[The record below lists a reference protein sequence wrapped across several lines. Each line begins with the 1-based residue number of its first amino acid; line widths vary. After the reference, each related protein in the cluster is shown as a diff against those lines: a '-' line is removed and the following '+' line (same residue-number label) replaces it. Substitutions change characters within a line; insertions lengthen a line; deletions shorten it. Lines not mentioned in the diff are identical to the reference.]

1 MSWDLSKIAI
11 IILRVRKGSRAW
23 QKRSLTYT
31 KVLLWTFLH
40 FQISIL
46 LNDNISSLRFRNR
59 FITSPIR
66 VHYVEARVKM
76 VTLGTQDMVC
86 IYSWPPKW
94 RFHMKYWHRV
104 LSQDFKRKSA
114 RGTWQDKGLTFI
126 PGVVGGVVH
135 KSQSDILQEDKLY
148 TTFAMST
155 STLVS
160 FMGALGIFFFKSP
173 LSNDP
178 FQTWAP
184 LALSI
189 DFQMWTRIFEQMS
202 KYVLSSNIDSHMHYP
217 IHTCS
222 TLYLSCLYTSP
233 LKVSSWT
240 MIHTLLKS
248 KFYQLSCSA
257 LSILTDLKLNSSARK
272 TAFET
277 VSITRITGLDRVDHA
292 ILTIHHVQSRSV
304 TFLLCSTISEAW
316 LYYEGYL

>member
-23 QKRSLTYT
+23 EKRSLTYT

-40 FQISIL
+40 FQNSIL

-59 FITSPIR
+59 FITSLIR

-76 VTLGTQDMVC
+76 VTLGTQGMVC

-126 PGVVGGVVH
+126 LGVFGGVVH

-189 DFQMWTRIFEQMS
+189 DFQMLTRIFEQMS
-202 KYVLSSNIDSHMHYP
+202 KYVLSSNLDLHVHYP

-257 LSILTDLKLNSSARK
+257 LSILTDLKHNSSARNS
-272 TAFET
+272 ALQHEF
-277 VSITRITGLDRVDHA
+277 ITQSTSVDRAHHA
-292 ILTIHHVQSRSV
+292 QAVVHPIPSRPSRFDCV
-304 TFLLCSTISEAW
+304 PHL
-316 LYYEGYL
+316 